1 MLIAYLMNIHPYPSC
16 TFIRREIAGLEA
28 CGIQVA
34 RFAIRR
40 PEQEL
45 VDAAD
50 QEEVSKTRY
59 ILNRGVLGLLLGVL
73 SVAITKPLRFWRTV
87 GLTLKLAQRSDR
99 GLLVNLAYLAEA
111 CILLGWLSP
120 LPVEQVH
127 AHFATNA
134 TTVALL
140 CHELGGPPY
149 SFTVHGP
156 HEFDKPEFISLPEK
170 IKRSQFVVAVSSYG
184 KSQLYRWCNHQLWS
198 KIHIVHCG
206 VDPQFFERSRQPM
219 PKEPCFVCIGRLGE
233 QKGQLLLVQGA
244 AQLAAQGLRFKIM
257 LVGDGPLRSEIEDL
271 ISQFNLQDYL
281 EITGWASSD
290 QVQEYIIKSRAL
302 VLPSFAE
309 GLPVVIM
316 ESFALNRPVLSTY
329 VAGIPELVTPGE
341 CGWLVPAG
349 SLEALTTTLQTVLET
364 PVSQLE
370 QMGQIGYQR
379 VQEQHNV
386 LKEAQKLAKLFES
399 VKK

>member
-59 ILNRGVLGLLLGVL
+59 ILGRGFLGLLLGVL

-87 GLTLKLAQRSDR
+87 GLTLKLGQRSDR

-184 KSQLYRWCNHQLWS
+184 KSQLCRWCNHQLWS

-206 VDPQFFERSRQPM
+206 VDQQFFERSRQPM

-316 ESFALNRPVLSTY
+316 ESFALNRPVISTY